1 MNGQISSKEAT
12 VYWEHGLSKE
22 LMVAPDSRMK
32 PFRGWMRIECRTVAE
47 TEQFSRR
54 MAAQEYNKF
63 RGMKVEEHMRSQE
76 FRDRMKAN
84 CKLRLASGCISAED
98 DAMTR
103 RTLQNL
109 ERKDE
114 MFYRMLTNEPDLSRA
129 SLVIER
135 HEESTIKTFGSK
147 KRRGLADD
155 ELNHA
160 GKLAESTV

>member
-1 MNGQISSKEAT
+1 MNGQISSTQAT
-12 VYWEHGLSKE
+12 VYWQHPSGE
-22 LMVAPDSRMK
+22 LMVAPDCRME
-32 PFRGWMRIECRTVAE
+32 PFRGWMRIECKTVAE

-54 MAAQEYNKF
+54 MAAQEYQKF
-63 RGMKVEEHMRSQE
+63 KVMKVEEHMRSQA

-84 CKLRLASGCISAED
+84 CKLRLAAGCISPED
-98 DAMTR
+98 EAMTR

-114 MFYRMLTNEPDLSRA
+114 TFYRMLPEPDLSRA

-135 HEESTIKTFGSK
+135 QEDVIGNAQYSR

>member
-1 MNGQISSKEAT
+1 MKGQISSTQAT
-12 VYWEHGLSKE
+12 VYWQHPSGE
-22 LMVAPDSRMK
+22 LMAAPDSRMA
-32 PFRGWMRIECRTVAE
+32 PFRGWMRIECKTVAE

-63 RGMKVEEHMRSQE
+63 RNMKVDEHMRSQA

-84 CKLRLASGCISAED
+84 CKLRLASGCISPED
-98 DAMTR
+98 EAMTR

-114 MFYRMLTNEPDLSRA
+114 TFYRMLTNEPDLSRA

-135 HEESTIKTFGSK
+135 QEDVIGNAQYSR

-155 ELNHA
+155 ELNIA

>member
-1 MNGQISSKEAT
+1 MNGQISSTQAT
-12 VYWEHGLSKE
+12 VYWQHPNGE

-32 PFRGWMRIECRTVAE
+32 PFRGWMRIECKTIGE
-47 TEQFSRR
+47 IEQFSRR

-63 RGMKVEEHMRSQE
+63 KGMKVEEHMRFQA

-84 CKLRLASGCISAED
+84 CKLRLAAGCISAED
-98 DAMTR
+98 EAMTR

-114 MFYRMLTNEPDLSRA
+114 AFYRMLTNEPDLSRA

-147 KRRGLADD
+147 KLRGLADD
-155 ELNHA
+155 ELSHA
-160 GKLAESTV
+160 GQLAESTV